1 LNAPKSEGLQR
12 LVLKLRTIQ
21 TISSRIRTL
30 ENNIENSALIS
41 SESLKPDETLV
52 QDLFRTLSELLEAIS
67 LSEIKINQ
75 LETRLSSIEEINQS

>member
-1 LNAPKSEGLQR
+1 MNAPKSESLQR

-30 ENNIENSALIS
+30 ENNIENNALIS

-52 QDLFRTLSELLEAIS
+52 RDLFRTLSELLEAIS

>member
-1 LNAPKSEGLQR
+1 LNAPKSESFQR

-41 SESLKPDETLV
+41 SESLKPEEGLI

>member
-1 LNAPKSEGLQR
+1 MNAPKSESLQR

-41 SESLKPDETLV
+41 SESLKPEEALI

-75 LETRLSSIEEINQS
+75 LETRLSSIEEINHS